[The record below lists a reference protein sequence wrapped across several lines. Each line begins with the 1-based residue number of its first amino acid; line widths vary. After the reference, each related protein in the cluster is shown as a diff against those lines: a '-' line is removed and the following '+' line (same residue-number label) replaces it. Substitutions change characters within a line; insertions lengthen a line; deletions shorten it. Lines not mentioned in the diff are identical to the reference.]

1 MADLGDISGFLKE
14 GAVNNLDWLDVN
26 DKDYREL
33 SDLPKQNLDF
43 APDLEA
49 AWSHEGAAPSTYL
62 VPNKDVPRT
71 MGDLSEVHGKLASE
85 EILQRV
91 AKVARLALMQ
101 STDSGKFVDAL
112 KTRFDP
118 WTIQAARPLITSILQ
133 ERGLLGRYYIDASD
147 FPNCSK
153 KASRGEVDFV
163 KRNAGEAR
171 FLLAKD
177 QCIDCVHN
185 AKSTCSVFHKEL
197 VLEVP
202 YSSELASAVERS
214 QCACGKQA
222 VQASIQDPRER
233 IKAAYLA
240 GNVQVTSHV
249 ETPKPMVNPV
259 HQLKATVEPPKV
271 HLPVLA
277 TQAQQ
282 NLAEQLAWV
291 PPTSGKVASMS
302 KDASSKK
309 AFDVCS
315 FLQREM
321 LKGRSEK
328 ELLQAL
334 KLSFSLDDLRA
345 TRSSWEPLYKEA
357 GLYGT
362 VYSSQESFDNCHE
375 GADFIAKHNH
385 QIKGIVA
392 SQKCAT
398 CIYSKLNRCLVY
410 GKPLVAKAE
419 DLYTEE
425 TVKQALWDNKQAGR
439 LGAGAESFAWGPT
452 PVEALKAIYRTASV
466 SDPQAHI
473 PMRAYVEQAF
483 RGSSTGYSTSG
494 LTKREV
500 VKTASRY
507 MNEGL
512 YGSRLL
518 SALQARFDARDIL
531 SSKEELKQAMSEQG
545 LQGIY
550 YVDPTIYNDYAKGCD
565 EGARLHRAR
574 QVPYVRK
581 GEKCATCVLQP
592 HPGFCSKYAKH
603 LVIDPPYADK
613 AAQQREILASGPADE
628 ISLGSL
634 MISNPSSVADLVQLK
649 SGMEIDL
656 NPVPEKSAT
665 ISVELG
671 GATIDL

>member
-14 GAVNNLDWLDVN
+14 GAVNNLDWLDVD
-26 DKDYREL
+26 DKAYREL
-33 SDLPKQNLDF
+33 SDLPQQNLDF

-49 AWSHEGAAPSTYL
+49 AWSHKGESPSTYL

-71 MGDLSEVHGKLASE
+71 MGDLSEAHGKLASE
-85 EILQRV
+85 ALAQVE
-91 AKVARLALMQ
+91 KVTRLAIMQ
-101 STDSGKFVDAL
+101 STDPGRISNAL
-112 KTRFDP
+112 KTRFDSG
-118 WTIQAARPLITSILQ
+118 TLQAARPLIASILQ

-153 KASRGEVDFV
+153 KAGQREADFV
-163 KRNAGEAR
+163 KRNAGTAR
-171 FLLAKD
+171 FIVAKD
-177 QCIDCVHN
+177 PCLDCTHN

-222 VQASIQDPRER
+222 VQASIQDPRDR
-233 IKAAYLA
+233 IRLAYLA
-240 GNVQVTSHV
+240 KDVRVTTV
-249 ETPKPMVNPV
+249 ETPKPIANPV

-277 TQAQQ
+277 SQAEQL
-282 NLAEQLAWV
+282 LAEQLAWV
-291 PPTSGKVASMS
+291 PPTTGKTASIS

-315 FLQREM
+315 FLKREM

-345 TRSSWEPLYKEA
+345 TRSSWEPLYREA

-362 VYSSQESFDNCHE
+362 VYTTQDSFDSCHE

-398 CIYSKLNRCLVY
+398 CIYSKLSRCLVY
-410 GKPLVAKAE
+410 GKPLVVKAE
-419 DLYTEE
+419 DLYTDE
-425 TVKQALWDNKQAGR
+425 TVKQAIWDHRQAGH
-439 LGAGAESFAWGPT
+439 LGSGSESYKWGET
-452 PVEALKAIYRTASV
+452 PDQALKAIYRTASA
-466 SDPQAHI
+466 SNPQAHI
-473 PMRAYVEQAF
+473 PMRAYVEQEF
-483 RGSSTGYSTSG
+483 RGNNTGYSTSG

-500 VKTASRY
+500 VRTASRFL
-507 MNEGL
+507 NEGL
-512 YGSRLL
+512 YGHQLL
-518 SALQARFDARDIL
+518 NALRTRFDSRDIL
-531 SSKEELKQAMSEQG
+531 SSQAELKVAMREQG

-550 YVDPTIYNDYAKGCD
+550 YIDPTIYNDYAKGCD
-565 EGARLHRAR
+565 EGARLHRSR
-574 QVPYVRK
+574 QVPYVK
-581 GEKCATCVLQP
+581 LGSKCATCVLQP

-603 LVIDPPYADK
+603 LVVEPPYADK
-613 AAQQREILASGPADE
+613 AAQQREMLASGPATE
-628 ISLGSL
+628 VSLGSL
-634 MISNPSSVADLVQLK
+634 MIHNPSSVADLVQLK
-649 SGMEIDL
+649 SGMEINL
-656 NPVPEKSAT
+656 NPVQQRSPT
-665 ISVELG
+665 VSVELG
-671 GATIDL
+671 GAVIDL

>member
-14 GAVNNLDWLDVN
+14 GAVNNLEWLDVN
-26 DKDYREL
+26 EEDYRKL
-33 SDLPKQNLDF
+33 DTLPKQNLDF

-49 AWSHEGAAPSTYL
+49 AWNHKDEAPSTYL

-71 MGDLSEVHGKLASE
+71 MGDLSEVHGKLASD

-101 STDSGKFVDAL
+101 STDPARFSDAL
-112 KTRFDP
+112 KTRFDQ
-118 WTIQAARPLITSILQ
+118 WTLQTARPLLASILQ
-133 ERGLLGRYYIDASD
+133 ERGLIGRYYIDASD

-153 KASRGEVDFV
+153 KASKGEVDFV
-163 KRNAGEAR
+163 KRNAGTAR
-171 FLLAKD
+171 FLQAKD
-177 QCIDCVHN
+177 QCLDCTHN
-185 AKSTCSVFHKEL
+185 AKSTCSVFHKEI

-202 YSSELASAVERS
+202 YSNDLASAVERS
-214 QCACGKQA
+214 QCACGKN
-222 VQASIQDPRER
+222 VQASSQDPRER
-233 IKAAYLA
+233 VKAAYLA
-240 GNVQVTSHV
+240 GDVVV
-249 ETPKPMVNPV
+249 AGPAVTPKPVANPV

-277 TQAQQ
+277 THTQQ
-282 NLAEQLAWV
+282 SLAEHLAWV
-291 PPTSGKVASMS
+291 PPTEGKVAGLS
-302 KDASSKK
+302 KDASGKK
-309 AFDVCS
+309 AFDVCA
-315 FLQREM
+315 FLRREM
-321 LKGRSEK
+321 LKGRSEA

-345 TRSSWEPLYKEA
+345 TRSVWEPVYKEA

-362 VYSSQESFDNCHE
+362 VYSTQESFDNCHE

-385 QIKGIVA
+385 QIKGIV
-392 SQKCAT
+392 SSSKCTT
-398 CIYSKLNRCLVY
+398 CIHSKLSRCLVY
-410 GKPLVAKAE
+410 GKPLVVNAE
-419 DLYTEE
+419 ALYTDE
-425 TVKQALWDNKQAGR
+425 TVRQSLWDNKQAGR
-439 LGAGAESFAWGPT
+439 LGAGSESYKWGAT
-452 PVEALKAIYRTASV
+452 PAEALKKIYRTASA
-466 SDPQAHI
+466 SNPQANI

-483 RGSSTGYSTSG
+483 RGSRSEHITSG
-494 LTKREV
+494 LVKREI
-500 VKTASRY
+500 VKTASKFL
-507 MNEGL
+507 NEGL
-512 YGSRLL
+512 YGTQLL
-518 SALQARFDARDIL
+518 NALRGRFEERDIL
-531 SSKEELKQAMSEQG
+531 ASSEELKVAMREQG

-574 QVPYVRK
+574 QIPYVK
-581 GEKCATCVLQP
+581 LGSSCATCVLQR

-603 LVIDPPYADK
+603 LVVDPPYADK
-613 AAQQREILASGPADE
+613 AAQQREMLASGPATE

-634 MISNPSSVADLVQLK
+634 MIHNPSSVADLVQMK

-656 NPVPEKSAT
+656 NPVPEKAAT

>member
-1 MADLGDISGFLKE
+1 MADLGDLTGFLKE
-14 GAVNNLDWLDVN
+14 CAVNNLDWLDVD
-26 DKDYREL
+26 DKAYREL
-33 SDLPKQNLDF
+33 ADLPKQNLDF

-49 AWSHEGAAPSTYL
+49 AWDHKDQAPSTYL
-62 VPNKDVPRT
+62 IPNKDVPRT
-71 MGDLSEVHGKLASE
+71 MGDLSEVHGKLASD

-118 WTIQAARPLITSILQ
+118 WTLQAARPLITSIVQ
-133 ERGLLGRYYIDASD
+133 ERGLLGRYYIDAND
-147 FPNCSK
+147 FPSCSK
-153 KASRGEVDFV
+153 KASRSEVEFV
-163 KRNAGEAR
+163 KKNAGSAR

-177 QCIDCVHN
+177 QCVDCVHN
-185 AKSTCSVFHKEL
+185 AKATCSVFHKEL

-202 YSSELASAVERS
+202 YSPELAGAVERS

-240 GNVQVTSHV
+240 RNVQVTSHV
-249 ETPKPMVNPV
+249 ETPKPVVNPV
-259 HQLKATVEPPKV
+259 HQLKATVDPTKV

-328 ELLQAL
+328 ELLHAL
-334 KLSFSLDDLRA
+334 RLSFSLDELRA
-345 TRSSWEPLYKEA
+345 TRNSWEPLYKEA

-362 VYSSQESFDNCHE
+362 VFSTQESFDNCHE

-398 CIYSKLNRCLVY
+398 CIYSKLSRCLVY

-425 TVKQALWDNKQAGR
+425 TVKQSLWDNKQAGR
-439 LGAGAESFAWGPT
+439 LGSGAESFAWGTT
-452 PVEALKAIYRTASV
+452 PAESLKAIYRTASI
-466 SDPQAHI
+466 SNPQAHI

-483 RGSSTGYSTSG
+483 RGEVTGYTTSG

-507 MNEGL
+507 LNEGL

-518 SALQARFDARDIL
+518 QALQVRFDARDIL
-531 SSKEELKQAMSEQG
+531 ASQEELKTAMAEQG

-574 QVPYVRK
+574 QVPYIK
-581 GEKCATCVLQP
+581 QGSKCATCVLQP

-603 LVIDPPYADK
+603 LVIDPPYTDK

-649 SGMEIDL
+649 SGMKINL
-656 NPVPEKSAT
+656 NPLPEKSAT

>member
-1 MADLGDISGFLKE
+1 
-14 GAVNNLDWLDVN
+14 
-26 DKDYREL
+26 
-33 SDLPKQNLDF
+33 
-43 APDLEA
+43 
-49 AWSHEGAAPSTYL
+49 
-62 VPNKDVPRT
+62 
-71 MGDLSEVHGKLASE
+71 MGDLSEAHGKLASE
-85 EILQRV
+85 TLAQVE
-91 AKVARLALMQ
+91 KVARLAIMQ
-101 STDSGKFVDAL
+101 STDPAKISNAL

-118 WTIQAARPLITSILQ
+118 WTLEAARPVLANILQ
-133 ERGLLGRYYIDASD
+133 ERGLLGRYYIDAND
-147 FPNCSK
+147 FPSCSK
-153 KASRGEVDFV
+153 KASRSEVEFV
-163 KRNAGEAR
+163 KRNAGTAK
-171 FLLAKD
+171 FLQAKD
-177 QCIDCVHN
+177 QCLDCTHN

-202 YSSELASAVERS
+202 YSPELAGAVERN

-222 VQASIQDPRER
+222 VKASIQDPRER

-240 GNVQVTSHV
+240 GNVRVTSHV
-249 ETPKPMVNPV
+249 ETPKPIANPV
-259 HQLKATVEPPKV
+259 HQLKATVETPKV
-271 HLPVLA
+271 HLPVMA
-277 TQAQQ
+277 SQSQQ
-282 NLAEQLAWV
+282 LLAEQLAWV
-291 PPTSGKVASMS
+291 PPTTGKVASMS

-315 FLQREM
+315 FLKREM

-328 ELLQAL
+328 DLLQAL
-334 KLSFSLDDLRA
+334 RLSFSLDDLRS
-345 TRSSWEPLYKEA
+345 TRSSWEPIYKEA

-362 VYSSQESFDNCHE
+362 VYSTQESFDNCHE

-398 CIYSKLNRCLVY
+398 CIYSKLSRCLVY

-419 DLYTEE
+419 DLYTEG
-425 TVKQALWDNKQAGR
+425 TVKQALWDYRQAGR
-439 LGAGAESFAWGPT
+439 LGSGAESFAWGPT
-452 PVEALKAIYRTASV
+452 PVEALKSIYRTASV
-466 SDPQAHI
+466 ANTQAPI
-473 PMRAYVEQAF
+473 PMRAYVEQEF
-483 RGSSTGYSTSG
+483 RGANTGYTTSG

-500 VKTASRY
+500 IKTASRY
-507 MNEGL
+507 LNEGL
-512 YGSRLL
+512 YGSQLL
-518 SALQARFDARDIL
+518 NALKTRFDARDLI
-531 SSKEELKQAMSEQG
+531 SSKEELKVAMREQG

-574 QVPYVRK
+574 QVPYVK
-581 GEKCATCVLQP
+581 QGSKCATCVLQP

-613 AAQQREILASGPADE
+613 AAQQREILASGPATE
-628 ISLGSL
+628 IDVGSL
-634 MISNPSSVADLVQLK
+634 IIHNPSSVADLVQMK

-656 NPVPEKSAT
+656 NPAPSKSAT

>member
-26 DKDYREL
+26 EKDYREL

-49 AWSHEGAAPSTYL
+49 AWSHTGQAPSTYL
-62 VPNKDVPRT
+62 IPNKDVHRT
-71 MGDLSEVHGKLASE
+71 MGDLSEAHGKLASTE
-85 EILQRV
+85 TLAQVE
-91 AKVARLALMQ
+91 KVARLAIMQ
-101 STDSGKFVDAL
+101 STDPAKISNAL

-118 WTIQAARPLITSILQ
+118 WTLQAAKTVLAMALQ
-133 ERGLLGRYYIDASD
+133 ERGLLGRYYIDAKD
-147 FPNCSK
+147 FPNCSR
-153 KASRGEVDFV
+153 KASRSEVEFV
-163 KRNAGEAR
+163 KRNAGTAK
-171 FLLAKD
+171 FVQAKD
-177 QCIDCVHN
+177 QCLDCIHN

-233 IKAAYLA
+233 IKSAYLA
-240 GNVQVTSHV
+240 GDVRVTGTV
-249 ETPKPMVNPV
+249 ATPKPIANPI

-282 NLAEQLAWV
+282 NLAEQLAWA
-291 PPTSGKVASMS
+291 PPVEGRVASTL
-302 KDASSKK
+302 KNASSKK
-309 AFDVCS
+309 SFDICAF
-315 FLQREM
+315 LRREM
-321 LKGRSEK
+321 LKGRSEA

-345 TRSSWEPLYKEA
+345 TRSAWEPIYKEA
-357 GLYGT
+357 GLYGI
-362 VYSSQESFDNCHE
+362 VYSTQESFDSCHE

-385 QIKGIVA
+385 QIKGIVS

-398 CIYSKLNRCLVY
+398 CIYSKLSRCLVY

-419 DLYTEE
+419 DLYTEN

-439 LGAGAESFAWGPT
+439 LGAGSESHQWGAT
-452 PVEALKAIYRTASV
+452 PVDSLKAIYRTASV
-466 SDPQAHI
+466 SNPQAHI

-483 RGSSTGYSTSG
+483 RGNINEYTTSG

-500 VKTASRY
+500 VKTASRFL
-507 MNEGL
+507 NEGL
-512 YGSRLL
+512 YGHQLL
-518 SALQARFDARDIL
+518 NALRTRFDSRDIL
-531 SSKEELKQAMSEQG
+531 ASSNELKAAMSEQG

-550 YVDPTIYNDYAKGCD
+550 YIDPTIYTDYAKGCA

-574 QVPYVRK
+574 QIPYVK
-581 GEKCATCVLQP
+581 LGSKCTTCVQQA

-613 AAQQREILASGPADE
+613 AAQQREILASGSATE
-628 ISLGSL
+628 IDLGSL
-634 MISNPSSVADLVQLK
+634 MIHNPSSVADLVQMK
-649 SGMEIDL
+649 SGLEIDL
-656 NPVPEKSAT
+656 NPVPTKSAT

>member
-14 GAVNNLDWLDVN
+14 CAVNNLDWLDVD
-26 DKDYREL
+26 DKAYRDL

-71 MGDLSEVHGKLASE
+71 MGDLGEIHGKLASD

-91 AKVARLALMQ
+91 SKVARLALMQ
-101 STDSGKFVDAL
+101 STDPGKFVDAL

-118 WTIQAARPLITSILQ
+118 WTLQAARPLIASIVQ
-133 ERGLLGRYYIDASD
+133 ERGLLGRYYIDAND
-147 FPNCSK
+147 FPNCSR

-163 KRNAGEAR
+163 KKNAGEAR
-171 FLLAKD
+171 LLLAKD
-177 QCIDCVHN
+177 QCVDCIHN
-185 AKSTCSVFHKEL
+185 AKSTCSVFNKKL

-202 YSSELASAVERS
+202 YSAELAGAVERS

-240 GNVQVTSHV
+240 GDVRVTGNV
-249 ETPKPMVNPV
+249 ETPKPVVNPV

-291 PPTSGKVASMS
+291 PPTTGKVASMS
-302 KDASSKK
+302 KDSSSKK

-362 VYSSQESFDNCHE
+362 VYSTQESFDNCHE

-410 GKPLVAKAE
+410 GKPLVAKAD

-439 LGAGAESFAWGPT
+439 LGSGAESFAWGPT

-466 SDPQAHI
+466 SNPQAHI

-483 RGSSTGYSTSG
+483 RGANTGYNTSG

-500 VKTASRY
+500 VRTASRFL
-507 MNEGL
+507 NEGL

-518 SALQARFDARDIL
+518 TALQARFDARDIL
-531 SSKEELKQAMSEQG
+531 SSTEDLKMAMAEQG

-574 QVPYVRK
+574 QVPYVK
-581 GEKCATCVLQP
+581 QGSKCATCVLQP

-634 MISNPSSVADLVQLK
+634 MISNPSSVADLVQMK